1 MSGSENVTKTGPA
14 IGSVTGPVT
23 LTEETGRWRAISGRF
38 RYLAL
43 ATVVVIFAGSAALTL
58 IKIRTEYEAAVAE
71 YKTTLWYVSQIEFE
85 FSKFL
90 NALDQ
95 FGSGDTAVSK
105 PDLIQRFSV

>member
-1 MSGSENVTKTGPA
+1 MAQQRTGNN
-14 IGSVTGPVT
+14 TGT
-23 LTEETGRWRAISGRF
+23 RKAEEGVSRWRAISGRF

-43 ATVVVIFAGSAALTL
+43 ATVVVVFAGSAALTL

-95 FGSGDTAVSK
+95 FGTGDHLVADS
-105 PDLIQRFSV
+105 S